1 MVPEF
6 PSGYTADMLKRL
18 PPLLI
23 PSAIFAFLASSSGYC
38 EDAPTPNHF
47 VQNVQPFLVT
57 HCVACHG
64 ADDAEGGVNLE
75 RFEDSAN
82 VQKEYELWEKIARLV
97 NEHQMPPPDEE
108 QPTSDEVIAFAA
120 AIDTELASFDCSAD
134 KHPGRVTIRRLNKA
148 EYNNT
153 IRDLIGLDL
162 RLADDFPSDDVGNG
176 FDNIAD
182 VLSIPPVLMEKYL
195 AAAVTAAESLYDN
208 EEARKRAFPHQP
220 NSDDERVESARKNIR
235 EFATRAFRRPITSEE
250 EERLFEIMVAAFK
263 QDANEAEIF
272 ETVTAAVLSSPHFL
286 FRVEKEVDAKDNDG
300 IRELND
306 YELASRLSYFLWSS
320 MPDQRLFDLA
330 SRGELRNRDVLATE
344 ASRMLADPRARAIV
358 DNFAGQWLQLRDVS
372 RLTPDPDKFPAFDD
386 ELRVAMRRETETFF
400 ESMIREDRSVLEF
413 LNADF
418 TYVNERLARHY
429 GIENITGD
437 EFQRVSLSGGRRG
450 VLTHAGILM
459 LTSNP
464 TRTSPVK
471 RGKWILDNML
481 AQSPPPPPPN
491 VPVLE
496 EGAETL
502 GSLRE
507 QMEQHRSNPSCAVC
521 HQTMDALGFG
531 LEKFDAVGAYR
542 EMDGRFE
549 IDASGELPGGKAFAG
564 SAELME
570 ILSDDMK
577 HEFSVCLTKKL
588 LTYALGRGLVSYD
601 RCTINDTVAKL
612 RENNY
617 RFSSLVS
624 SIVTSDPFTMREA
637 KREE

>member
-1 MVPEF
+1 MAVLVGP
-6 PSGYTADMLKRL
+6 
-18 PPLLI
+18 
-23 PSAIFAFLASSSGYC
+23 SGYC
-38 EDAPTPNHF
+38 EDVDSPNHF
-47 VQNVQPFLVT
+47 VANVLPFLQT
-57 HCVACHG
+57 HCVACHAG
-64 ADDAEGGVNLE
+64 EDAEGGVDLE
-75 RFEDSAN
+75 RFHDSAN
-82 VQKEYELWEKIARLV
+82 VQSDYELWEKIVRLV
-97 NEHQMPPPDEE
+97 NEHQMPPADEP
-108 QPTSDEVIAFAA
+108 QPTTDEVIAISS
-120 AIDTELASFDCSAD
+120 AIETELASFDCSAD
-134 KHPGRVTIRRLNKA
+134 MHPGRVTIRRLNKA

-153 IRDLIGLDL
+153 IRDLLGLDL

-182 VLSIPPVLMEKYL
+182 VLTIPPVLMEKYL
-195 AAAVTAAESLYDN
+195 AAAVTAAEALYDD
-208 EEARKRAFPHQP
+208 EAARRRVFPHQP
-220 NSDDERVESARKNIR
+220 ANKDQRVEMARKNVR
-235 EFATRAFRRPITSEE
+235 EFATRAFRRPITSDEE
-250 EERLFEIMVAAFK
+250 NRLFEIMRAAFQ
-263 QDANEAEIF
+263 QDASEAEIF

-286 FRVEKEVDAKDNDG
+286 FRVEMDADKVDADG

-320 MPDQRLFDLA
+320 MPDERLFDLA
-330 SRGELRNRDVLATE
+330 ARGELHHHEVLAAE
-344 ASRMLADPRARAIV
+344 ATRMLADEKSRALV

-372 RLTPDPDKFPAFDD
+372 RLTPDPDKFPEFDD
-386 ELRVAMRRETETFF
+386 ELRVAMRRETETFV
-400 ESMIREDRSVLEF
+400 ETMIREDRSVLEF

-429 GIENITGD
+429 GIENVSGD
-437 EFQRVSLSGGRRG
+437 AFQRVSLSGGRRG
-450 VLTHAGILM
+450 VLTHASILM

-491 VPVLE
+491 VPLLE

-542 EMDGRFE
+542 ERDGRFE
-549 IDASGELPGGKAFAG
+549 IDASGELPGGRSFDGA
-564 SAELME
+564 AELMQ
-570 ILSDDMK
+570 ILSDDRK

-601 RCTINDTVAKL
+601 RCTINDAVASL
-612 RENNY
+612 REHDY
-617 RFSSLVS
+617 RFSSLVR
-624 SIVTSDPFTMREA
+624 SIVTSAPFTMREA
-637 KREE
+637 KREL